1 MAGNIDLTIRQHKAG
16 VVFESGA
23 GIRDVTDPTKVLAIS
38 VAGLTTAT
46 TRTLA
51 VPDMN
56 VDLGDLL
63 TAPTLA
69 AAAEAAN
76 VIAVTF
82 TAPAASVEQYI
93 ATVYDTSGLPVAAAF
108 TMAETGAGAEVFGTG
123 TPSMVFTT
131 AASGIAEISVTD
143 VAGGSAK
150 SPLLVVSPLLA
161 SADVVVR
168 SAPAMI
174 VLTFD

>member
-23 GIRDVTDPTKVLAIS
+23 GIRDATDPTKVLAVSI
-38 VAGLTTAT
+38 AGLTTAT

-51 VPDMN
+51 VPDMDVN
-56 VDLGDLL
+56 LGDVL
-63 TAPTLA
+63 TAPTLTA
-69 AAAEAAN
+69 GAEAAN

-82 TAPAASVEQYI
+82 AAPAASVEQFK

-108 TMAETGAGAEVFGTG
+108 TMAETGAGAEVFGSG
-123 TPSMVFTT
+123 TPTLVFTT
-131 AASGIAEISVTD
+131 SAAGVAEISVTD
-143 VAGGSAK
+143 VAGGSGK
-150 SPLLVVSPLLA
+150 SPLLVISPLLA
-161 SADVVVR
+161 SADAVAYC
-168 SAPAMI
+168 APVMI